1 MGKALPVEL
10 RERVMAALADGMTRR
25 EAARLFRVGVGTIA
39 GWRRLERRRGH
50 LRPKTGTGRTRAWR
64 IEAERDRIF
73 ALLET
78 DPDLPANA
86 LCAALREQGFVFS
99 LSAMRRFLRR
109 HGVERKIGRPPGR
122 SRAASAAPPPG
133 TAEAPGP

>member
-10 RERVMAALADGMTRR
+10 RVRVMAALEDGMTRR

-39 GWRRLERRRGH
+39 GWRRLERARGH

-73 ALLET
+73 ALLEA

-86 LCAALREQGFVFS
+86 LCAALREQGFAFS

-122 SRAASAAPPPG
+122 RRASPAATAPG
-133 TAEAPGP
+133 IAEAPGP